1 MVLGM
6 ILVFVSATT
15 ADHYGTEGLN
25 MVRKQPLIEEIL
37 KKYYHVLAR
46 KLHPKTNKHPLHGCL
61 IT

>member
-1 MVLGM
+1 M
-6 ILVFVSATT
+6 FVSATT